1 MLILLLDLRSFVALH
16 ETSTH
21 IVADQD
27 VVFLYMAVIAVH
39 KIKKYKC
46 ICINVQCD
54 DIAPEIRLFINR
66 NFKSLDGIHII
77 C

>member
-27 VVFLYMAVIAVH
+27 VVFLYMAVIVVH
-39 KIKKYKC
+39 RIKKLECMCMY
-46 ICINVQCD
+46 VRCD
-54 DIAPEIRLFINR
+54 NIAPEMRLFINR
-66 NFKSLDGIHII
+66 QFKSLDGIHII
-77 C
+77 